1 VTGALSAEW
10 RKLRSVRST
19 FWLLAV
25 AAGGIACAALFVWYA
40 SRVFDGATAA
50 HQTRF
55 QAAAPEQGFL
65 PLVQL
70 CLAALGV
77 LAVTGEYATGTMRSS
92 LAVVPRRGVLFAA
105 KAVTV
110 TAVALLAGEVVVFG
124 MFAVGRLIAG
134 HRTMSFN
141 ATAVAPEVPHL
152 LAGGL
157 SGAVLALLG
166 LGLGTVLRST
176 AGAVVSVVAL
186 LFVLPTLVGLLPEPW
201 HRRFGSVLPANLVD
215 QLAPRPG
222 PGYFH
227 GVLPPAAAAA
237 VLAGW
242 VLAALLPAAVLL
254 RRRDA

>member
-19 FWLLAV
+19 FWL
-25 AAGGIACAALFVWYA
+25 
-40 SRVFDGATAA
+40 
-50 HQTRF
+50 
-55 QAAAPEQGFL
+55 
-65 PLVQL
+65 
-70 CLAALGV
+70 

-157 SGAVLALLG
+157 SVAVLALLG

-176 AGAVVSVVAL
+176 AGAVVSVVA
-186 LFVLPTLVGLLPEPW
+186 
-201 HRRFGSVLPANLVD
+201 
-215 QLAPRPG
+215 
-222 PGYFH
+222 
-227 GVLPPAAAAA
+227 